1 MATYSWNGGSGVWTV
16 ASNWTVGGI
25 PATVIPG
32 ASDDVV
38 IAAAGAYTIS
48 LGTASA
54 ASFTL
59 TDPAATVVIG
69 GGLTVQGSLTNAGTI
84 KLATGATLTDQGQS
98 GAYFTNSGSI
108 VVGNGGSLTLN
119 MGMTTAG
126 LGTLVN
132 NGGNMALTLL
142 LDNTGAVFMPPDVG
156 SNGWIAG
163 TVVHGVISTGA
174 GATFGNIF
182 NSGVQLVGVT
192 IDGGLY
198 LQGANSKITGGITLH
213 QADGTGAGGLTVAG
227 NLNILDAESLDN
239 GTLTLTHGTFGNSLT
254 VWNGVT
260 FGPGFT
266 LQVPDGYDVALTG
279 AGGLVNQGTMSLHA
293 PLYVTTASL
302 TNTGVIATGTDFIF
316 TGMLSRPGPSLT
328 TFNTSDGIV
337 TNNGIVLSGGGDVVF
352 RGSLLGNGTIAVSAN
367 GTINGAIEMTGFYDN
382 QVFAFLDSSASV
394 LKFDAP
400 SGYNAV
406 LGFRPGNTIELVG
419 TPATVSFSNTVLTFQ
434 SGTTTIGGFV
444 LPDVTPGWSFQAT
457 TDAFANTFITEI
469 PCFAAGT
476 RLATAKGDVAVED
489 LREGDLL
496 RTAGGALVPVRWIGR
511 RTVDCDHHPR
521 PWDVLPIRVAADAF
535 APGQPHRDLWLSP
548 DHAVFHAGHLIPVRY
563 LLNGRTIRQV
573 EVPSVTYVHV
583 ELPAHDIVLAEGLA
597 CESDLDTGNRAAF
610 AGAVTQL
617 HPDFARATWH
627 RDACAP
633 LVTDGPIRAAARRHL
648 LDRAERLGH
657 DTTDEP
663 GLVVT
668 AGPRVLAAGVAG
680 RTWRLNLPEGA
691 EVHLRSRHFVPAH
704 MRPGEDDTRPLG
716 VAVTNLC
723 FDGRALPADHP
734 AFGRGWHSPEP
745 GWRLTDGDACL
756 RFREAG
762 ELRFDVVLRGTYWA
776 EERQGKGVL
785 FVNKKNQKNFL
796 PVCLAASRGD
806 SAAKG

>member
-25 PATVIPG
+25 PATVSPG
-32 ASDDVV
+32 GSDDVV

-54 ASFTL
+54 ASLTL

-84 KLATGATLTDQGQS
+84 KLATGATLADQGQS
-98 GAYFTNSGSI
+98 GAFFTNSGSI
-108 VVGNGGSLTLN
+108 VVGNGGSLTITSAA
-119 MGMTTAG
+119 TTAG

-142 LDNTGAVFMPPDVG
+142 LDNTGAVFVPPDVG
-156 SNGWIAG
+156 YYGWIAG
-163 TVVHGVISTGA
+163 TVFHGVISAGA
-174 GATFGNIF
+174 GATFGNIL

-192 IDGGLY
+192 VDGGLY
-198 LQGANSKITGGITLH
+198 LQGANGNITGGITLH
-213 QADGTGAGGLTVAG
+213 QADGTGAGGLTVHG
-227 NLNILDAESLDN
+227 LLNILDAESLDN
-239 GTLTLTHGTFGNSLT
+239 GTITLTTYSSLN

-266 LQVPDGYDVALTG
+266 LKSPEGGYVTALSG
-279 AGGLVNQGTMSLHA
+279 AGGVVNQGTISA
-293 PLYVTTASL
+293 QQPLAITTASL
-302 TNTGVIATGTDFIF
+302 TNSGLIATGTNFIF
-316 TGMLSRPGPSLT
+316 TGIFSQPGPSLT
-328 TFNTSDGIV
+328 TFNTADGIV

-352 RGSLLGNGTIAVSAN
+352 RGSVLGNGTIAVSAN
-367 GTINGAIEMTGFYDN
+367 GTINGGIEMTGFYDQ
-382 QVFAFLDSSASV
+382 QVFAFLDNSASL

-419 TPATVSFSNTVLTFQ
+419 TPATVSFSNTVLTFH

-444 LPDVTPGWSFQAT
+444 LPDVAPGWSFQAT

-476 RLATAKGDVAVED
+476 RLATAEGDIAVED
-489 LREGDLL
+489 LRVGDIL
-496 RTAGGALVPVRWIGR
+496 RTATGGLAPVRWIGL
-511 RTVDCDHHPR
+511 RTVDCARHPR
-521 PWDVLPIRVAADAF
+521 PWDVLPVRVAADAF

-573 EVPSVTYVHV
+573 EVPSVTYFHV
-583 ELPAHDIVLAEGLA
+583 ELPVHDIVLAEGLA
-597 CESDLDTGNRAAF
+597 CESYLDTGNRAAF
-610 AGAVTQL
+610 AGPVTQL

-633 LVTDGPIRAAARRHL
+633 LVTDGPRRAAARRHL

-657 DTTDEP
+657 DITDEP

-668 AGPRVLAAGVAG
+668 AGPRVLAAGGAG

-704 MRPGEDDTRPLG
+704 MRPAEDDTRRLG

-723 FDGRALPADHP
+723 FDGVALSADHP
-734 AFGRGWHSPEP
+734 AFGRGWHASEPE
-745 GWRLTDGDACL
+745 WRWTDGDACL
-756 RFREAG
+756 HFSQPG
-762 ELRFDVVLRGTYWA
+762 ELCFDVVLHGTYWA
-776 EERQGKGVL
+776 EERQGKDVL
-785 FVNKKNQKNFL
+785 FVNKKNQKDFL
-796 PVCLAASRGD
+796 SVCRAASPGD
-806 SAAKG
+806 SAASG